1 MSARV
6 SIPGSVRRTIQSI
19 KEITGNHSDEEV
31 YAMLKECAMDPNETA
46 QRLLF
51 QDTFHEVKRKRD
63 KRKENTK
70 EFTDSRWRP
79 GLQGRGNRGGRGSF
93 SSRYVANEV
102 NSGRH
107 AGAEKEKR
115 INQSTEKN
123 TGSTASPIMH
133 DAEIKSTTPLQSSVG
148 VLANG
153 PSNAESWMPPQG
165 HFSQEV
171 GVNCIIKTEENS
183 AIESIKKGPL
193 ADAKI
198 NIASRP
204 SLLGSESP
212 DQLQSGMR
220 SAPIAVVYASA
231 SDPVLVPSF
240 DTRAPALVGTIK
252 REVGNKQPVE
262 KAFNSVVLHDVAD
275 SALLST
281 GSKESSELLNNHM
294 HGKLLGKES
303 AVEVNQLL
311 DAPQDASSSLVS
323 SVGSMPSSNYSGRS
337 QQHAL
342 PSIDSKESSELQN
355 NHMHG
360 KLLGKEAAVEANQLL
375 DAPQDASS
383 SLVSSVGSR
392 PSSNYSSRSQQQS
405 ASHKV
410 GAGKEWKAKP
420 TQVNSAQVSGV
431 QVTSDIVSVPA
442 EAVDRSLP
450 ASSSAGSE
458 DAMPKLQ
465 KKLEDLHFSDTK
477 LVIIPNH
484 LQVPESERSGFSFG
498 SFDANFG
505 LGTHSR
511 NCADSEKS
519 STPLFEASQ
528 EIEEN
533 VEEPS
538 ASIQVPPPTT
548 QEAAAYPEDPHSST
562 EKQENL
568 SLMGAGISSGGP
580 EVQEYDQSK
589 PESTLA
595 SEGPQPSIIH
605 TTPTYSTLGLVP
617 QMLSQFATF
626 EGTENQPRDA
636 SRLPSFVHHFDPSAS
651 YYTPFYRPPID
662 GDGRFSPFHPPGA
675 AAKFNGNIAVVP
687 TQTGQSPQESGNPLV
702 VSSAVPTP
710 VATQA
715 AGVIQ
720 SSIPVTQQPVPVF
733 RQPAGVHISHYH
745 PNYLPYSQYI
755 SPFFVPPA
763 NIHPFLSN
771 TAFPQQPP
779 TGGIFTPAAPAPS
792 ASPVK
797 YTISQFKSGT
807 NSGNSTHVGMPTGY
821 GAYNFTTAGYSPNP
835 TMTSGNSTSNEDL
848 TSSQFKD
855 NNVYMTGQQ
864 SEGSA
869 VWIPATGRDIPAL
882 QPSSFYSLPPPGQP
896 LSFAPSQAGHGAFTG
911 IYHPTQTVAATA
923 VHPLLPQS
931 QPMSGA
937 VEMVGP
943 PAGVYQ
949 QPQRAQINWTNNY

>member
-1 MSARV
+1 M
-6 SIPGSVRRTIQSI
+6 P
-19 KEITGNHSDEEV
+19 
-31 YAMLKECAMDPNETA
+31 
-46 QRLLF
+46 
-51 QDTFHEVKRKRD
+51 
-63 KRKENTK
+63 
-70 EFTDSRWRP
+70 
-79 GLQGRGNRGGRGSF
+79 LQG
-93 SSRYVANEV
+93 
-102 NSGRH
+102 H
-107 AGAEKEKR
+107 
-115 INQSTEKN
+115 I
-123 TGSTASPIMH
+123 
-133 DAEIKSTTPLQSSVG
+133 
-148 VLANG
+148 
-153 PSNAESWMPPQG
+153 
-165 HFSQEV
+165 SQEV
-171 GVNCIIKTEENS
+171 GVNCILKTEENS
-183 AIESIKKGPL
+183 ATESIKKGPL

-198 NIASRP
+198 NTASRP
-204 SLLGSESP
+204 SFLGSESP
-212 DQLQSGMR
+212 DQLQSAMR
-220 SAPIAVVYASA
+220 SAPVAGVYASA

-240 DTRAPALVGTIK
+240 DTRAPALVGAIK
-252 REVGNKQPVE
+252 REVGNKQQVE
-262 KAFNSVVLHDVAD
+262 KAFNSVVSHDVAD
-275 SALLST
+275 SAL
-281 GSKESSELLNNHM
+281 
-294 HGKLLGKES
+294 
-303 AVEVNQLL
+303 
-311 DAPQDASSSLVS
+311 
-323 SVGSMPSSNYSGRS
+323 
-337 QQHAL
+337 
-342 PSIDSKESSELQN
+342 PSIGSKESSELQN
-355 NHMHG
+355 NHTHG
-360 KLLGKEAAVEANQLL
+360 KLLGKEPAVEANQQL

-392 PSSNYSSRSQQQS
+392 PSTNYSSRSQQQN
-405 ASHKV
+405 APHKV

-442 EAVDRSLP
+442 EAVGRSLP
-450 ASSSAGSE
+450 ASSSTGSE
-458 DAMPKLQ
+458 DALPKLQ

-505 LGTHSR
+505 LSTHSR
-511 NCADSEKS
+511 DRTDSEKS
-519 STPLFEASQ
+519 STPLSETSE

-538 ASIQVPPPTT
+538 SSIQVPPPTT
-548 QEAAAYPEDPHSST
+548 QEVAAYPEDPHSST

-568 SLMGAGISSGGP
+568 PSMGAGISSGGP
-580 EVQEYDQSK
+580 DVQEYDQSK

-595 SEGPQPSIIH
+595 SEGPQHSVIH

-636 SRLPSFVHHFDPSAS
+636 SRLPSFV
-651 YYTPFYRPPID
+651 
-662 GDGRFSPFHPPGA
+662 
-675 AAKFNGNIAVVP
+675 
-687 TQTGQSPQESGNPLV
+687 SGNSLV

-771 TAFPQQPP
+771 AAFPQQPP

-792 ASPVK
+792 ATPVK

-821 GAYNFTTAGYSPNP
+821 GTYNLSTAGYSPNP
-835 TMTSGNSTSNEDL
+835 TVTSGNSTSNEDL
-848 TSSQFKD
+848 TLSQFKE
-855 NNVYMTGQQ
+855 NSVYMTGQQ

-869 VWIPATGRDIPAL
+869 VWIPAPGRDIPAL
-882 QPSSFYSLPPPGQP
+882 QPSSFYSLPSPGQP

-949 QPQRAQINWTNNY
+949 QQQRAQINWTNNY

>member
-6 SIPGSVRRTIQSI
+6 SIPGSVRRTIQDI
-19 KEITGNHSDEEV
+19 KEIARNHSDEEV

-46 QRLLF
+46 QRLLL

-93 SSRYVANEV
+93 SARYAANEV

-107 AGAEKEKR
+107 AGEKENR

-123 TGSTASPIMH
+123 TGSTPSPIMH

-153 PSNAESWMPPQG
+153 PSNAESLMPLQG
-165 HFSQEV
+165 HISQEV
-171 GVNCIIKTEENS
+171 GVNCILKTEENS
-183 AIESIKKGPL
+183 ATESIKKGPL

-198 NIASRP
+198 NTASRP
-204 SLLGSESP
+204 SFLGSESP
-212 DQLQSGMR
+212 DQLQSAMR
-220 SAPIAVVYASA
+220 SAPVAGVYASA

-240 DTRAPALVGTIK
+240 DTRAPALVGAIK
-252 REVGNKQPVE
+252 REVGNKQQVE
-262 KAFNSVVLHDVAD
+262 KAFNSVVSHDVAD
-275 SALLST
+275 SAL
-281 GSKESSELLNNHM
+281 
-294 HGKLLGKES
+294 
-303 AVEVNQLL
+303 
-311 DAPQDASSSLVS
+311 
-323 SVGSMPSSNYSGRS
+323 
-337 QQHAL
+337 
-342 PSIDSKESSELQN
+342 PSIGSKESSELQN
-355 NHMHG
+355 NHTHG
-360 KLLGKEAAVEANQLL
+360 KLLGKEPAVEANQQL

-392 PSSNYSSRSQQQS
+392 PSTNYSSRSQQQN
-405 ASHKV
+405 APHK
-410 GAGKEWKAKP
+410 GKEWKAKP

-442 EAVDRSLP
+442 EAVGRSLP
-450 ASSSAGSE
+450 ASSSTGSE
-458 DAMPKLQ
+458 DALPKLQ

-505 LGTHSR
+505 LSTHSR
-511 NCADSEKS
+511 DRTDSEKS
-519 STPLFEASQ
+519 STPLSETSE

-538 ASIQVPPPTT
+538 SSIQVPPPTT
-548 QEAAAYPEDPHSST
+548 QEVAAYPEDPHSST

-568 SLMGAGISSGGP
+568 PSMGAGISSGGP
-580 EVQEYDQSK
+580 DVQEYDQSK

-595 SEGPQPSIIH
+595 SEGPQHSVIH

-636 SRLPSFVHHFDPSAS
+636 SRLPSFV
-651 YYTPFYRPPID
+651 
-662 GDGRFSPFHPPGA
+662 
-675 AAKFNGNIAVVP
+675 
-687 TQTGQSPQESGNPLV
+687 SGNSLV

-771 TAFPQQPP
+771 AAFPQQPP

-792 ASPVK
+792 ATPVK

-821 GAYNFTTAGYSPNP
+821 GTYNLSTAGYSPNP
-835 TMTSGNSTSNEDL
+835 TVTSGNSTSNEDL
-848 TSSQFKD
+848 TLSQFKE
-855 NNVYMTGQQ
+855 NSVYMTGQQ

-869 VWIPATGRDIPAL
+869 VWIPAPGRDIPAL
-882 QPSSFYSLPPPGQP
+882 QPSSFYSLPSPGQP

-949 QPQRAQINWTNNY
+949 QQQRAQINWTNNY

>member
-1 MSARV
+1 M
-6 SIPGSVRRTIQSI
+6 P
-19 KEITGNHSDEEV
+19 
-31 YAMLKECAMDPNETA
+31 
-46 QRLLF
+46 
-51 QDTFHEVKRKRD
+51 
-63 KRKENTK
+63 
-70 EFTDSRWRP
+70 
-79 GLQGRGNRGGRGSF
+79 LQG
-93 SSRYVANEV
+93 
-102 NSGRH
+102 H
-107 AGAEKEKR
+107 
-115 INQSTEKN
+115 I
-123 TGSTASPIMH
+123 
-133 DAEIKSTTPLQSSVG
+133 
-148 VLANG
+148 
-153 PSNAESWMPPQG
+153 
-165 HFSQEV
+165 SQEV
-171 GVNCIIKTEENS
+171 GVNCILKTEENS
-183 AIESIKKGPL
+183 ATESIKKGPL

-198 NIASRP
+198 NTASRP
-204 SLLGSESP
+204 SFLGSESP
-212 DQLQSGMR
+212 DQLQSAMR
-220 SAPIAVVYASA
+220 SAPVAGVYASA

-240 DTRAPALVGTIK
+240 DTRAPALVGAIK
-252 REVGNKQPVE
+252 REVGNKQQVE
-262 KAFNSVVLHDVAD
+262 KAFNSVVSHDVAD
-275 SALLST
+275 SAL
-281 GSKESSELLNNHM
+281 
-294 HGKLLGKES
+294 
-303 AVEVNQLL
+303 
-311 DAPQDASSSLVS
+311 
-323 SVGSMPSSNYSGRS
+323 
-337 QQHAL
+337 
-342 PSIDSKESSELQN
+342 PSIGSKESSELQN
-355 NHMHG
+355 NHTHG
-360 KLLGKEAAVEANQLL
+360 KLLGKEPAVEANQQL

-392 PSSNYSSRSQQQS
+392 PSTNYSSRSQQQN
-405 ASHKV
+405 APHK
-410 GAGKEWKAKP
+410 GKEWKAKP

-442 EAVDRSLP
+442 EAVGRSLP
-450 ASSSAGSE
+450 ASSSTGSE
-458 DAMPKLQ
+458 DALPKLQ

-505 LGTHSR
+505 LSTHSR
-511 NCADSEKS
+511 DRTDSEKS
-519 STPLFEASQ
+519 STPLSETSE

-538 ASIQVPPPTT
+538 SSIQVPPPTT
-548 QEAAAYPEDPHSST
+548 QEVAAYPEDPHSST

-568 SLMGAGISSGGP
+568 PSMGAGISSGGP
-580 EVQEYDQSK
+580 DVQEYDQSK

-595 SEGPQPSIIH
+595 SEGPQHSVIH

-636 SRLPSFVHHFDPSAS
+636 SRLPSFV
-651 YYTPFYRPPID
+651 
-662 GDGRFSPFHPPGA
+662 
-675 AAKFNGNIAVVP
+675 
-687 TQTGQSPQESGNPLV
+687 SGNSLV

-771 TAFPQQPP
+771 AAFPQQPP

-792 ASPVK
+792 ATPVK

-821 GAYNFTTAGYSPNP
+821 GTYNLSTAGYSPNP
-835 TMTSGNSTSNEDL
+835 TVTSGNSTSNEDL
-848 TSSQFKD
+848 TLSQFKE
-855 NNVYMTGQQ
+855 NSVYMTGQQ

-869 VWIPATGRDIPAL
+869 VWIPAPGRDIPAL
-882 QPSSFYSLPPPGQP
+882 QPSSFYSLPSPGQP

-949 QPQRAQINWTNNY
+949 QQQRAQINWTNNY

>member
-6 SIPGSVRRTIQSI
+6 SIPGSVRRTIQDI
-19 KEITGNHSDEEV
+19 KEIARNHSDEEV

-46 QRLLF
+46 QRLLL

-93 SSRYVANEV
+93 SARYAANEV

-107 AGAEKEKR
+107 AGEKENR

-123 TGSTASPIMH
+123 TGSTPSPIMH

-153 PSNAESWMPPQG
+153 PSNAESLMPLQG
-165 HFSQEV
+165 HISQEV
-171 GVNCIIKTEENS
+171 GVNCILKTEENS
-183 AIESIKKGPL
+183 ATESIKKGPL

-198 NIASRP
+198 NTASRP
-204 SLLGSESP
+204 SFLGSESP
-212 DQLQSGMR
+212 DQLQSAMR
-220 SAPIAVVYASA
+220 SAPVAGVYASA

-240 DTRAPALVGTIK
+240 DTRAPALVGAIK
-252 REVGNKQPVE
+252 REVGNKQQVE
-262 KAFNSVVLHDVAD
+262 KAFNSVVSHDVAD
-275 SALLST
+275 SAL
-281 GSKESSELLNNHM
+281 
-294 HGKLLGKES
+294 
-303 AVEVNQLL
+303 
-311 DAPQDASSSLVS
+311 
-323 SVGSMPSSNYSGRS
+323 
-337 QQHAL
+337 
-342 PSIDSKESSELQN
+342 PSIGSKESSELQN
-355 NHMHG
+355 NHTHG
-360 KLLGKEAAVEANQLL
+360 KLLGKEPAVEANQQL

-392 PSSNYSSRSQQQS
+392 PSTNYSSRSQQQN
-405 ASHKV
+405 APHKV

-442 EAVDRSLP
+442 EAVGRSLP
-450 ASSSAGSE
+450 ASSSTGSE
-458 DAMPKLQ
+458 DALPKLQ

-505 LGTHSR
+505 LSTHSR
-511 NCADSEKS
+511 DRTDSEKS
-519 STPLFEASQ
+519 STPLSETSE

-538 ASIQVPPPTT
+538 SSIQVPPPTT
-548 QEAAAYPEDPHSST
+548 QEVAAYPEDPHSST

-568 SLMGAGISSGGP
+568 PSMGAGISSGGP
-580 EVQEYDQSK
+580 DVQEYDQSK

-595 SEGPQPSIIH
+595 SEGPQHSVIH

-636 SRLPSFVHHFDPSAS
+636 SRLPSFV
-651 YYTPFYRPPID
+651 
-662 GDGRFSPFHPPGA
+662 
-675 AAKFNGNIAVVP
+675 
-687 TQTGQSPQESGNPLV
+687 SGNSLV

-771 TAFPQQPP
+771 AAFPQQPP

-792 ASPVK
+792 ATPVK

-821 GAYNFTTAGYSPNP
+821 GTYNLSTAGYSPNP
-835 TMTSGNSTSNEDL
+835 TVTSGNSTSNEDL
-848 TSSQFKD
+848 TLSQFKE
-855 NNVYMTGQQ
+855 NSVYMTGQQ

-869 VWIPATGRDIPAL
+869 VWIPAPGRDIPAL
-882 QPSSFYSLPPPGQP
+882 QPSSFYSLPSPGQP

-949 QPQRAQINWTNNY
+949 QQQRAQINWTNNY

>member
-6 SIPGSVRRTIQSI
+6 SIPGSVRRTIQDI
-19 KEITGNHSDEEV
+19 KEIARNHSDEEV

-46 QRLLF
+46 QRLLL

-93 SSRYVANEV
+93 SARYAANEV

-107 AGAEKEKR
+107 AGEKENR

-123 TGSTASPIMH
+123 TGSTPSPIMH

-153 PSNAESWMPPQG
+153 PSNAESLMPLQG
-165 HFSQEV
+165 HISQEV
-171 GVNCIIKTEENS
+171 GVNCILKTEENS
-183 AIESIKKGPL
+183 ATESIKKGPL

-198 NIASRP
+198 NTASRP
-204 SLLGSESP
+204 SFLGSESP
-212 DQLQSGMR
+212 DQLQSAMR
-220 SAPIAVVYASA
+220 SAPVAGVYASA

-240 DTRAPALVGTIK
+240 DTRAPALVGAIK
-252 REVGNKQPVE
+252 REVGNKQQVE
-262 KAFNSVVLHDVAD
+262 KAFNSVVSHDVAD
-275 SALLST
+275 SAL
-281 GSKESSELLNNHM
+281 
-294 HGKLLGKES
+294 
-303 AVEVNQLL
+303 
-311 DAPQDASSSLVS
+311 
-323 SVGSMPSSNYSGRS
+323 
-337 QQHAL
+337 
-342 PSIDSKESSELQN
+342 PSIGSKESSELQN
-355 NHMHG
+355 NHTHG
-360 KLLGKEAAVEANQLL
+360 KLLGKEPAVEANQQL

-392 PSSNYSSRSQQQS
+392 PSTNYSSRSQQQN
-405 ASHKV
+405 APHKV

-442 EAVDRSLP
+442 EAVGRSLP
-450 ASSSAGSE
+450 ASSSTGSE
-458 DAMPKLQ
+458 DALPKLQ

-505 LGTHSR
+505 LSTHSR
-511 NCADSEKS
+511 DRTDSEKS
-519 STPLFEASQ
+519 STPLSETSE

-538 ASIQVPPPTT
+538 SSIQVPPPTT
-548 QEAAAYPEDPHSST
+548 QEVAAYPEDPHSST

-568 SLMGAGISSGGP
+568 PSMGAGISSGGP
-580 EVQEYDQSK
+580 DVQEYDQSK

-595 SEGPQPSIIH
+595 SEGPQHSVIH

-636 SRLPSFVHHFDPSAS
+636 SRLPSFVLQHHFDPSAS

-662 GDGRFSPFHPPGA
+662 GDGRFSPFLPPGA

-687 TQTGQSPQESGNPLV
+687 AQTGQSPQESGNSLV

-771 TAFPQQPP
+771 AAFPQQPP

-792 ASPVK
+792 ATPVK

-821 GAYNFTTAGYSPNP
+821 GTYNLSTAGYSPNP
-835 TMTSGNSTSNEDL
+835 TVTSGNSTSNEDL
-848 TSSQFKD
+848 TLSQFKE
-855 NNVYMTGQQ
+855 NSVYMTGQQ

-869 VWIPATGRDIPAL
+869 VWIPAPGRDIPAL
-882 QPSSFYSLPPPGQP
+882 QPSSFYSLPSPGQP

-949 QPQRAQINWTNNY
+949 QQQRAQINWTNNY